1 MYDNMSEQG
10 GGGGPPSRGLTL
22 SLPPPSA
29 PYVRPFTRST
39 RAQPSNEMGIYAPSL
54 SLSGPPLPSTL
65 YSALR
70 PFGSHSLPHSLPHS
84 LTHHP
89 ELTLLLHHAGHGD
102 GGAGVG
108 AHHRVV
114 RSEEVHVAAGT
125 AFQSGGAAQKHRR
138 RPGSNHGVRNGAAI
152 RP

>member
-1 MYDNMSEQG
+1 
-10 GGGGPPSRGLTL
+10 
-22 SLPPPSA
+22 
-29 PYVRPFTRST
+29 
-39 RAQPSNEMGIYAPSL
+39 MGIYAPPL
-54 SLSGPPLPSTL
+54 SPVLPSPPLCT
-65 YSALR
+65 
-70 PFGSHSLPHSLPHS
+70 PHSAHLALTHCLTHS

-114 RSEEVHVAAGT
+114 RSEEFHVAAGT

>member
-1 MYDNMSEQG
+1 MYDNMSERGRRRWRPSLPRSHFVAPAPIVHDG
-10 GGGGPPSRGLTL
+10 GRRARNRQMKWEFMPPL
-22 SLPPPSA
+22 SLRSSPPLHSVLRTP
-29 PYVRPFTRST
+29 P
-39 RAQPSNEMGIYAPSL
+39 IWL
-54 SLSGPPLPSTL
+54 SLT
-65 YSALR
+65 A
-70 PFGSHSLPHSLPHS
+70 S

-89 ELTLLLHHAGHGD
+89 ELALLLHHAGHGD

-138 RPGSNHGVRNGAAI
+138 RPGSCHGVRNGAAI

>member
-1 MYDNMSEQG
+1 MAGGSETAS
-10 GGGGPPSRGLTL
+10 P
-22 SLPPPSA
+22 SLPPAVSLCRS
-29 PYVRPFTRST
+29 RPHPRRTCALSRGR
-39 RAQPSNEMGIYAPSL
+39 RARNRQMKWEFMPP
-54 SLSGPPLPSTL
+54 LSGPPLPSPPL

-70 PFGSHSLPHSLPHS
+70 PFGSHSLPHSL
-84 LTHHP
+84 THHP
-89 ELTLLLHHAGHGD
+89 KLALLLHHAGHRD